1 MTAALLVLAA
11 AVAAWPR
18 ATAAADRLTGS
29 PAQRPRDR
37 HRTRP
42 RRPPRPVAAVALVT
56 AAVALVAP
64 PVVAVLAGAGAGG
77 AARALRRRRADLAA
91 ERRLAA
97 LAEALGALSAELRAG
112 RPLEAATATAVALCA
127 DAASGRALATA
138 VRSPGA
144 VVGPPGGAVGPPG
157 GAVGPPGGVLGP
169 PGGAAPRATD
179 PAADEGPLRAALE
192 RIAAAVALSVRT
204 GCSLAAV
211 LAAVEDDLRARRRL
225 TGELRAATAGARA
238 STAVLAGLPLLGLA
252 MGSGVGA
259 DPWGVLTGTVT
270 GQVLLVA
277 GAGLEAVGLTWTA
290 RLVRR
295 ALR

>member
-1 MTAALLVLAA
+1 MTAALLALAA

-18 ATAAADRLTGS
+18 ATAAADRLAGARF
-29 PAQRPRDR
+29 PGEPGRR
-37 HRTRP
+37 RTRLRP
-42 RRPPRPVAAVALVT
+42 ARPPRPAVVVALVT
-56 AAVALVAP
+56 AAAALVAP

-77 AARALRRRRADLAA
+77 AARAVLRRQADRAA
-91 ERRLAA
+91 EHRLAA

-112 RPLEAATATAVALCA
+112 RPLEAATASAVALCA
-127 DAASGRALATA
+127 DAGSGRALATA
-138 VRSPGA
+138 VRSPGTA
-144 VVGPPGGAVGPPG
+144 AAPPGGASRSAGGAERRATGPPAG
-157 GAVGPPGGVLGP
+157 EEPP
-169 PGGAAPRATD
+169 
-179 PAADEGPLRAALE
+179 RAALE

-238 STAVLAGLPLLGLA
+238 SAAVLAGLPLLGLA
-252 MGSGVGA
+252 MGSGIGA

-270 GQVLLVA
+270 GQILLLA
-277 GAGLEAVGLTWTA
+277 GAGLEAVGLAWTA